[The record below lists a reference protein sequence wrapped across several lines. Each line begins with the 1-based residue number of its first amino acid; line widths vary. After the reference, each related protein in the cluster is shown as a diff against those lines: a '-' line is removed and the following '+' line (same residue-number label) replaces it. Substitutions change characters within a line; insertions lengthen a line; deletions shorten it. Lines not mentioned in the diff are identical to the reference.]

1 MAENPNRVRAGGNQR
16 PPRPAKQSPGGS
28 SADLVRDGRGGQ
40 GGRGPG
46 PRSSAGRPPA
56 AGRDARGE
64 PRRASSGRG
73 DPGGR
78 ERPGEPP
85 TTWSYDPRREAR
97 RQLAKVALPEDVQAD
112 ELDREARQQLKTL
125 SKDTADLV
133 ARHLVMAGRLVDEEP
148 RSALAHARAAKALAG
163 GVGAVREGLGLV
175 AYAAGEWAEALSEL
189 RAARRIT
196 GEPDHLAVMAD
207 CERALGRPDRALL
220 VAEDPQ
226 VSRLDPAARIELL
239 IVVSGARGDL
249 GQAEAAVLAL
259 QVSALDTPAVRPW
272 TARLRYAYAAAL
284 LAADRPQQ
292 ARQWFA
298 RAAEVDPEGETDA
311 ADQLLEL
318 DGIVLE
324 EDDDS
329 AEDSRGQVAAH
340 RLREVLAGM
349 SVVHDR
355 AAPLPAAQD
364 GAR

>member
-1 MAENPNRVRAGGNQR
+1 M
-16 PPRPAKQSPGGS
+16 
-28 SADLVRDGRGGQ
+28 
-40 GGRGPG
+40 
-46 PRSSAGRPPA
+46 
-56 AGRDARGE
+56 
-64 PRRASSGRG
+64 
-73 DPGGR
+73 
-78 ERPGEPP
+78 
-85 TTWSYDPRREAR
+85 
-97 RQLAKVALPEDVQAD
+97 QAD

-163 GVGAVREGLGLV
+163 RVGAVREGLGLV

-364 GAR
+364 GALWR

>member
-1 MAENPNRVRAGGNQR
+1 MAQNPNRVRAGGNQP

-28 SADLVRDGRGGQ
+28 SADLVRDGGGGQ

-85 TTWSYDPRREAR
+85 TTSYDPRREAR

-112 ELDREARQQLKTL
+112 ELDRETRQQLKTL

-163 GVGAVREGLGLV
+163 RVGAVREGLGLV

-364 GAR
+364 GAL

>member
-28 SADLVRDGRGGQ
+28 SADLVRDGGGGQ

-85 TTWSYDPRREAR
+85 TTSYDPRREAR

-112 ELDREARQQLKTL
+112 ELDREARQELKTL

-163 GVGAVREGLGLV
+163 RVGAVREGLGLV

-298 RAAEVDPEGETDA
+298 RAVEVDPDGETDA

-324 EDDDS
+324 EGDDA

-355 AAPLPAAQD
+355 ASPLPAAQD
-364 GAR
+364 GAL